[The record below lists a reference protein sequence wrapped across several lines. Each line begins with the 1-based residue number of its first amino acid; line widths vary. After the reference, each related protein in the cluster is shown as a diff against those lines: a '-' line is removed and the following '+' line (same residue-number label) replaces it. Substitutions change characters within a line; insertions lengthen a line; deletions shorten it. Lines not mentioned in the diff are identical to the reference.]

1 MGFFSKIGD
10 FVEDNFLGGA
20 EKKAGK
26 AAAKGQAEAAGYYT
40 KLLPRAQTRFNP
52 YQAAGDAAITQ
63 YTQAIRQPSTP
74 LPDFS
79 YTGQAPTFNYNGN
92 IPAYSYN
99 GSIPELGFQDFSY
112 GNDVPDAALPT
123 YTNAVGNFQ
132 FDPSQLESNPAYQFR
147 LQQGIQAVNRG
158 AGKSGNLNA
167 GNRLIALNDYAQ
179 GAASQEYGNEFA
191 RQLQASQE
199 NYGRGVTD
207 YGINRDTSMAQIG
220 LDRDREA
227 SQYGRALTAYDI
239 GRTNTADVYAADR
252 ARESDQYNRGL
263 TAYDIARGNE
273 ATQYGRAQDQY
284 GYDTQREATQFDRTL
299 KQYEL
304 AYGKNSDEYARV
316 QQYLTQLGQLAQMGY
331 DVNNLLTQLDLNATT
346 GRANARIG
354 QGTAQAAGMV
364 GQSGAI
370 RGTIGDIASG
380 IGAVSEQGGI
390 SKILSGF
397 L

>member
-1 MGFFSKIGD
+1 MGFLSDVVD
-10 FVEDNFLGGA
+10 FAKDTFLGGA
-20 EKKAGK
+20 EKKAGE
-26 AAAKGQAEAAGYYT
+26 AAAKGQEEAAGYYQR
-40 KLLPRAQTRFNP
+40 LRPRAEKRFNP
-52 YQAAGDAAITQ
+52 YQAAGNAALTE

-99 GSIPELGFQDFSY
+99 GAIPELGFQDFSY

-132 FDPSQLESNPAYQFR
+132 FDPSQIESNPAYQFR

-239 GRTNTADVYAADR
+239 GRTNTADIYAADR

-284 GYDTQREATQFDRTL
+284 GYDTQQEATQFDRTL

-316 QQYLTQLGQLAQMGY
+316 QQYLAQLGQLAQMGF
-331 DVNNLLTQLDLNATT
+331 DVNQLLTQLDLNATT

-354 QGTAQAAGMV
+354 QGTAQAAGTL
-364 GQSGAI
+364 GQFGAI
-370 RGTIGDIASG
+370 RNTLAAGAAVVPSLLPGGGTTTSTAAI
-380 IGAVSEQGGI
+380 
-390 SKILSGF
+390 
-397 L
+397 